1 MAPADVPLLDG
12 PVDIRGALD
21 LERTKAGLRPWRLPS
36 WTRPQFPTPFC
47 ENVVA
52 QPSGVRMV
60 FATEA
65 TALELDVLITR
76 SMNEA
81 VGEAWPG
88 GVFELV
94 VDGTPAQ
101 RVATPDGNVLILD
114 PAGVKPPEIVP
125 GEPAT
130 VRFGPL
136 PPGRKQVEIWLPQ
149 SAQVEL
155 IALRADGPV
164 EPPEPDTRP
173 RWLHHGSSISHCGE
187 ADSPLGTWPVVAA
200 HAADVN
206 VLNLGFS
213 GNAMLDPFTAR
224 TIRDQPA
231 DWISLKLGINVVNA
245 DAMRLRAFEPAVHGF
260 IDTVREGH
268 PDTPLLVVSPILC
281 PMVEDRPGP
290 TFPVMEDGVLRFDT
304 AGDPAQLA
312 EGALSLSVIRDAL
325 RRIVAQ
331 RSATDPNLHYLDG
344 RELFGESDVA
354 DLPDALH
361 PNAAGYRRMGERF
374 AAFAFADDGPFAR

>member
-1 MAPADVPLLDG
+1 MQPADVPLPDG

-36 WTRPQFPTPFC
+36 WTRPQIPSPFC
-47 ENVVA
+47 ELVVA

-60 FATEA
+60 FGTEA
-65 TALELDVLITR
+65 TALELDVLTTKTLY
-76 SMNEA
+76 A
-81 VGEAWPG
+81 ATGEVDPG

-94 VDGTPAQ
+94 VDGAPAQ
-101 RVATPDGNVLILD
+101 QVATPDGKVLALD
-114 PAGVKPPEIVP
+114 PAGVKPPEITP

-130 VRFGPL
+130 VRFGAL

-164 EPPEPDTRP
+164 YPPEPETRR
-173 RWLHHGSSISHCGE
+173 RWVHHGSSISHCGE

-200 HAADVN
+200 RTADVD

-224 TIRDQPA
+224 TIRDLPA

-260 IDTVREGH
+260 LDTVREGH
-268 PDTPLLVVSPILC
+268 PETPLLVVSPILC

-290 TFPVMEDGVLRFDT
+290 TLPAVEDGVLRFYS

-312 EGALSLSVIRDAL
+312 AGALSLSVIRDAL
-325 RRIVAQ
+325 RRIVAE

-344 RELFGESDVA
+344 RELFGEEDLD

-374 AAFAFADDGPFAR
+374 AALAFADGGPFAR

>member
-1 MAPADVPLLDG
+1 MPPADVPLLDG

-21 LERTKAGLRPWRLPS
+21 LERTNAGLRPWRLPS
-36 WTRPQFPTPFC
+36 WTRPQIPSPFC
-47 ENVVA
+47 AMVVA
-52 QPSGVRMV
+52 QPSGVRMA
-60 FATEA
+60 FGTEA
-65 TALELDVLITR
+65 TVLELDVLTTKTLYAPTGDV
-76 SMNEA
+76 N
-81 VGEAWPG
+81 PG

-94 VDGTPAQ
+94 VDGAPTE
-101 RVATPDGNVLILD
+101 RVATPDGNVLALD
-114 PAGVKPPEIVP
+114 PAGVKPPEITP

-164 EPPEPDTRP
+164 RPPEPDARP
-173 RWLHHGSSISHCGE
+173 RWVHHGSSISHCGE

-200 HAADVN
+200 RTADVN

-224 TIRDQPA
+224 TIRDLPA
-231 DWISLKLGINVVNA
+231 DWISLKLGINVVNG
-245 DAMRLRAFEPAVHGF
+245 DVMRLRAFEPAVHGF
-260 IDTVREGH
+260 LDTVREGH
-268 PDTPLLVVSPILC
+268 PATPLLVISPILC
-281 PMVEDRPGP
+281 PIVEDRPGP
-290 TFPVMEDGVLRFDT
+290 TFAADDGVLRFFSV
-304 AGDPAQLA
+304 GDPAQLA
-312 EGALSLSVIRDAL
+312 EGALSLSVIRDVLA
-325 RRIVAQ
+325 RIVAE
-331 RSATDPNLHYLDG
+331 RAATDPNLHYLDG
-344 RELFGESDVA
+344 RELFGESDLS

-374 AAFAFADDGPFAR
+374 AAFAFADGGPFTR